1 MCSHVPPHLSHAQ
14 VSLGVG
20 ADPCNPHELPC
31 ITMHDCA
38 FGHVE
43 SSFFTNPGMDD
54 MESSLHYF
62 ILIIVFHLQKQAAVA
77 ATAAAV
83 E

>member
-1 MCSHVPPHLSHAQ
+1 
-14 VSLGVG
+14 
-20 ADPCNPHELPC
+20 
-31 ITMHDCA
+31 MHDCA